1 MRKTCRFKATQ
12 PRVLA
17 FVIHNWLIWSSFCEI
32 KMYVATNV
40 SSKSIWLFF
49 WNTCNVGPSFPR
61 QLWSFSQPHPKQGHK
76 IKLWESSC
84 MLSLKSIFVELV
96 YLSCSWIGHR
106 DCPNGPNLW
115 KSCICFQSWLL
126 TWHVMKLG
134 WFFFFTF
141 QSLEDESKWVEDLL
155 KMHTARVRDIEQLTS
170 LDFFRKTS
178 RSYTE
183 ILSLK
188 TYLHTFES
196 EI

>member
-1 MRKTCRFKATQ
+1 MLVRWEKHAGSKLTQ

-17 FVIHNWLIWSSFCEI
+17 FIIHSWLIWSSFCEI

-134 WFFFFTF
+134 WFFFSHFRAWRMN
-141 QSLEDESKWVEDLL
+141 QSGL
-155 KMHTARVRDIEQLTS
+155 KIFLRCTLHVCVTS
-170 LDFFRKTS
+170 NSSQAWTS
-178 RSYTE
+178 
-183 ILSLK
+183 
-188 TYLHTFES
+188 S
-196 EI
+196 ERPVAATQKSSP